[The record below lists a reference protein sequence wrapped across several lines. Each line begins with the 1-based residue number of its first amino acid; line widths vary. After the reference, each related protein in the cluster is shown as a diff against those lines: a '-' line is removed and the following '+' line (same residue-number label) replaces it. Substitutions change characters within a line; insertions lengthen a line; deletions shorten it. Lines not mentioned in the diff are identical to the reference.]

1 MKRAFGSFL
10 FLFALVGVLSVSAA
24 QNVVSL
30 HKGYT
35 LSPGASQGYPDE
47 EYELT
52 NGKYGTPVEN
62 GNAEYYYQDPEYVG
76 FRGNEEITLLLD
88 LGESYSSL
96 WTFEVGYLREEEVG
110 IHAPARI
117 ACYLGDTEEG
127 DFAFLGELTPA
138 KTAEKAAVA
147 SLNVS
152 QGQTARFVKV
162 VITPE
167 ENAAWTFLDEISV
180 LQGQNP
186 ATVSP
191 PPSGEDSGRSSVPPY
206 GDTSAPQTGDS
217 NLLLFV
223 LLCGISAI
231 GTFALLGR
239 RRFG

>member
-1 MKRAFGSFL
+1 MKRAFCIFL
-10 FLFALVGVLSVSAA
+10 FLFSLVGVLSVSAA

-47 EYELT
+47 GFELT

-62 GNAEYYYQDPEYVG
+62 GTVNYYYRDSEYVG
-76 FRGNEEITLLLD
+76 FRGSEEITVVLD
-88 LGESYSSL
+88 LGESYSEL
-96 WTFEVGYLREEEVG
+96 WTFEVSYLREEEVG

-117 ACYLGDTEEG
+117 AFYLGDTEEG
-127 DFAFLGELTPA
+127 EFLFLGELSPA
-138 KTAEKAAVA
+138 ATSEKAGVVA
-147 SLNVS
+147 LNALEEQS
-152 QGQTARFVKV
+152 GQFLKV

-180 LQGQNP
+180 LQGRNP
-186 ATVSP
+186 VTVSP
-191 PPSGEDSGRSSVPPY
+191 PPSEENTGRSSAPPH

-223 LLCGISAI
+223 LLCGISAV